1 MTDDRQSQIQE
12 IQKEAGS
19 SAKEKKRQKRPPKKI
34 SKRYLTNAGLY
45 YLQRFPASTFH
56 FRKVM
61 ARKIKKSIDYH
72 GSPLNEE
79 ANTYLDEVVEDFQRL
94 GYLND
99 EAYTS
104 SIIRSLKARG
114 ASALK
119 IKAKLREK
127 GILHVPTEDKML
139 QLASDTEE
147 LKSAVKL
154 LKRRRRGPFLTGNK
168 KPVSGS
174 EEEQDLNRKTLALLA
189 RNGFSYPVCQKALDM
204 SLEEAQDIL
213 FSFTEDF

>member
-1 MTDDRQSQIQE
+1 M
-12 IQKEAGS
+12 
-19 SAKEKKRQKRPPKKI
+19 
-34 SKRYLTNAGLY
+34 
-45 YLQRFPASTFH
+45 
-56 FRKVM
+56 
-61 ARKIKKSIDYH
+61 
-72 GSPLNEE
+72 
-79 ANTYLDEVVEDFQRL
+79 DEVVEDFQRL

-154 LKRRRRGPFLTGNK
+154 LKRRRRGPFISLVNGH
-168 KPVSGS
+168 
-174 EEEQDLNRKTLALLA
+174 LA
-189 RNGFSYPVCQKALDM
+189 RLKRHQNRHPVFQTTLP
-204 SLEEAQDIL
+204 LPVRR
-213 FSFTEDF
+213 T